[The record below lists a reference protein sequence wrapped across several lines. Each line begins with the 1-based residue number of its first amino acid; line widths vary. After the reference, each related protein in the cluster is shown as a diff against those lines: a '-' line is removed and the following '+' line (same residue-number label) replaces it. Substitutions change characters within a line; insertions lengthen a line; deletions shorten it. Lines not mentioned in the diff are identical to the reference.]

1 MRSLVVAS
9 AMLLLAPAAGGTGTG
24 FSAHVTNPWFPL
36 KPGTTLVYTGK
47 KDGEPARDVFR
58 VTHRV
63 ARIAGAPCVVIDDRL
78 YLSGKLRERTTD
90 WYSQDAK
97 GTVWYFGEQTAELD
111 RRGRVVS
118 TEGTWQAG
126 VNGAR
131 PGVFMPAHPRAG
143 QSFAQ
148 EHAKGVAE
156 DHFRVVSVGATRLE
170 TREWTPLEPG
180 VLDKKVYARGTG
192 TELEQTIK
200 GGDEY
205 LKLVAARTS

>member
-1 MRSLVVAS
+1 MRWLVVA
-9 AMLLLAPAAGGTGTG
+9 LAALALVPAAGGSGAG

-36 KPGTTLVYTGK
+36 RPGTTLIYTGK
-47 KDGEPARDVFR
+47 KDSEPARDVFR
-58 VTHRV
+58 VTQRV
-63 ARIAGAPCVVIDDRL
+63 ARIAGAPCVVVNDRL

-90 WYSQDAK
+90 WYSQDAR
-97 GTVWYFGEQTAELD
+97 GNVWYFGEETAELD

-118 TEGTWQAG
+118 IEGSWQAG
-126 VNGAR
+126 EGGAR
-131 PGVFMPAHPRAG
+131 PGVFMPARPRSG

-156 DHFRVVSVGATRLE
+156 DHFRIVAVGATKLE

-192 TELEQTIK
+192 TALEQTVK
-200 GGDEY
+200 GGDEF
-205 LKLVAARTS
+205 LRLVSVRKS

>member
-1 MRSLVVAS
+1 MRALAVMIAALV
-9 AMLLLAPAAGGTGTG
+9 LAPAGGNARAA
-24 FSAHVTNPWFPL
+24 FSARVTNPWFPL

-63 ARIAGAPCVVIDDRL
+63 ATIAGAPCVVIDDRL

-97 GTVWYFGEQTAELD
+97 GNVWYLGETTAELD
-111 RRGRVVS
+111 KRGRVVS
-118 TEGTWQAG
+118 TEGTWRAG
-126 VNGAR
+126 VHGAR
-131 PGVFMPAHPRAG
+131 PGVFMPAYPRVG
-143 QSFAQ
+143 QTFAQ
-148 EHAKGVAE
+148 ENVRGVAE
-156 DHFRVVSVGATRLE
+156 DHFRVVAVGATRIE

-192 TELEQTIK
+192 TELEQTVT

-205 LKLVAARTS
+205 LELVRRK

>member
-1 MRSLVVAS
+1 MRALAVMIAALV
-9 AMLLLAPAAGGTGTG
+9 LAPAGGSAGGAG
-24 FSAHVTNPWFPL
+24 FSSDVTNPWFPL

-63 ARIAGAPCVVIDDRL
+63 ATIAGAPCVVIDDRL

-97 GTVWYFGEQTAELD
+97 GTVWYFGENTAELD
-111 RRGRVVS
+111 RRGRVAS

-126 VNGAR
+126 KDGAR
-131 PGVFMPAHPRAG
+131 PGIFMPAHPRVG

-156 DHFRVVSVGATRLE
+156 DHFRIVSVGATRLE

-180 VLDKKVYARGTG
+180 VLDRKVYARGTG
-192 TELEQTIK
+192 TELEQTVK

-205 LKLVAARTS
+205 LELVRRR